1 MKKTILLTVII
12 IFLFAIQ
19 QIKAQDESRSD
30 RWEKFRAEKVSFLT
44 EKLELSPTE
53 AQKFWPVY
61 NELEK
66 MRWESQ
72 KMRRELETKVHD
84 AQASLS
90 KKDAIQ
96 LTRDFT
102 GSMEKEGALL
112 VKYNEEFL
120 KILPPEKV
128 LKLYQAEN
136 EFRMHMIKK
145 FRDREPQRENN

>member
-1 MKKTILLTVII
+1 MKKTIFLTAVFS
-12 IFLFAIQ
+12 FLILFSN
-19 QIKAQDESRSD
+19 AQDEQHKA
-30 RWEKFRAEKVSFLT
+30 RWEKYRSEKISFLT
-44 EKLELSPTE
+44 DKMEMSPAE

-66 MRWESQ
+66 MRWEAQ
-72 KMRRELETKVHD
+72 KTRRDLEMKVNDTK
-84 AQASLS
+84 ATLS
-90 KKDAIQ
+90 KKEATQ

-112 VKYNEEFL
+112 VRYNEEFL

-136 EFRMHMIKK
+136 EFRMYMIQK
-145 FRDREPQRENN
+145 FRDREPKKE

>member
-1 MKKTILLTVII
+1 MKKTILIAVVFSFII
-12 IFLFAIQ
+12 LQ
-19 QIKAQDESRSD
+19 TSAQDD
-30 RWEKFRAEKVSFLT
+30 PHKDKWEKYRSEKVSFLT
-44 EKLELSPTE
+44 DKLELSPTE

-66 MRWESQ
+66 MRWEAQ
-72 KMRRELETKVHD
+72 KMRRDLEIKVRD
-84 AQASLS
+84 AEASLS

-96 LTRDFT
+96 LTKDFT

-112 VKYNEEFL
+112 VRYNEEFL

-136 EFRMHMIKK
+136 EFRMYMIKK
-145 FRDREPQRENN
+145 FRDREHKKGENN

>member
-1 MKKTILLTVII
+1 MKKTILIAVVFSFII
-12 IFLFAIQ
+12 LQ
-19 QIKAQDESRSD
+19 TSAQDEPHKGK
-30 RWEKFRAEKVSFLT
+30 WEKYRSEKVSFLT
-44 EKLELSPTE
+44 DKLELSPTE

-66 MRWESQ
+66 MRWEAQ
-72 KMRRELETKVHD
+72 KMRRDLEIKVRD
-84 AQASLS
+84 AEASLS

-96 LTRDFT
+96 LTKDFT

-112 VKYNEEFL
+112 VRYNEEFL

-136 EFRMHMIKK
+136 EFRMYMIKK
-145 FRDREPQRENN
+145 FRDREPRKEENN

>member
-1 MKKTILLTVII
+1 MKKTIFLTAVFSFLI
-12 IFLFAIQ
+12 LFAN
-19 QIKAQDESRSD
+19 AQDEQHKA
-30 RWEKFRAEKVSFLT
+30 RWEKYRSEKISFLT
-44 EKLELSPTE
+44 DKMEMSPAE

-66 MRWESQ
+66 MRWEAQ
-72 KMRRELETKVHD
+72 KTRRDLEMKVNDTK
-84 AQASLS
+84 ATLS
-90 KKDAIQ
+90 KKEATQ

-136 EFRMHMIKK
+136 EFRMYMIQK
-145 FRDREPQRENN
+145 FRDREPKKE

>member
-1 MKKTILLTVII
+1 MKKTIFLTTVFTFLI
-12 IFLFAIQ
+12 LFAN
-19 QIKAQDESRSD
+19 AQDEQHKA
-30 RWEKFRAEKVSFLT
+30 RWEKYRSEKISFLT
-44 EKLELSPTE
+44 DKMEMSPAE

-66 MRWESQ
+66 IRWEAQ
-72 KMRRELETKVHD
+72 KTRRDLEMKVHD
-84 AQASLS
+84 AKATLS
-90 KKDAIQ
+90 KKEATQ
-96 LTRDFT
+96 LTRDFA

-136 EFRMHMIKK
+136 EFRMYMIQK
-145 FRDREPQRENN
+145 FRDREPRKE